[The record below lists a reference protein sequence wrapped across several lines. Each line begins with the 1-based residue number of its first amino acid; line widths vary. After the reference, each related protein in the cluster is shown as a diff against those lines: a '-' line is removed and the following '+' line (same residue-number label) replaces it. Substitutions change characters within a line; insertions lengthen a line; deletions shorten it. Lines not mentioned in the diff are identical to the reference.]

1 MAPCSPALVFT
12 IIVTQIPFLVTL
24 AISTLNWN
32 IQKPG
37 EKNFLGLGE
46 YQSFAGLDNFV
57 TVFTD
62 ARLRKAVVNT
72 IVLTVVGRRHQR
84 PARPR
89 RSRCCSTA
97 GSRGRGLAR
106 TLLIAPF
113 LVMPVAAA
121 LLWKHALYNPDYG
134 LLNGTLNWVWQL
146 FGAEEGPVVDWVSSY
161 PMPAVIAALV
171 WQWTPFMM
179 LILLAGLQS
188 QSGDILEAAKIDRAS
203 PMQIFRFI
211 TLPHLRRYIELAAL
225 LGTVYVVQT
234 FDAIYTIT
242 QGGPG
247 SATTNLPYEI
257 YLTMFRK
264 FEYGEAAAAGVVV
277 VIGTIIIA
285 TFALRTISSLF
296 SEEEMTQMT
305 TTEAARHRGRRAEPS
320 DAVRHRRVRRRLRR
334 KSDDAVAKA
343 GPVLDPGRVGRHADL
358 LRTRRLDGADL
369 AAPGVRRRHQPA
381 VDLRAG
387 HAWRTTAPCSTAT

>member
-1 MAPCSPALVFT
+1 MSATTIDPAKAPEASYGSRNSPKRSRRDAWRRRGPLLPALVFT
-12 IIVTQIPFLVTL
+12 IIVTQIPFLITL
-24 AISTLNWN
+24 TISALNWN
-32 IQKPG
+32 IQRPG
-37 EKNFLGLGE
+37 EKSFLGLGE
-46 YQSFAGLDNFV
+46 YQSFAGLDNFA

-62 ARLRKAVVNT
+62 ARLRTAVVNT
-72 IVLTVVGRRHQR
+72 VTLTVSVVVI
-84 PARPR
+84 
-89 RSRCCSTA
+89 STLFGLGIA
-97 GSRGRGLAR
+97 VLLDRKFPGRGLAR

-113 LVMPVAAA
+113 LVMPVAGA

-134 LLNGTLNWVWQL
+134 LFNGVLNWVWQL
-146 FGAEEGPVVDWVSSY
+146 FGADEGPTVDWISSY

-188 QSGDILEAAKIDRAS
+188 QPGDVLEAAKIDRAS
-203 PMQIFRFI
+203 PTQIFRHI
-211 TLPHLRRYIELAAL
+211 TLPHLRRYIELSAL
-225 LGTVYVVQT
+225 LGSVYIVQS

-277 VIGTIIIA
+277 VLGTIVVA

-296 SEEEMTQMT
+296 EEEI
-305 TTEAARHRGRRAEPS
+305 S
-320 DAVRHRRVRRRLRR
+320 
-334 KSDDAVAKA
+334 
-343 GPVLDPGRVGRHADL
+343 
-358 LRTRRLDGADL
+358 
-369 AAPGVRRRHQPA
+369 
-381 VDLRAG
+381 
-387 HAWRTTAPCSTAT
+387 